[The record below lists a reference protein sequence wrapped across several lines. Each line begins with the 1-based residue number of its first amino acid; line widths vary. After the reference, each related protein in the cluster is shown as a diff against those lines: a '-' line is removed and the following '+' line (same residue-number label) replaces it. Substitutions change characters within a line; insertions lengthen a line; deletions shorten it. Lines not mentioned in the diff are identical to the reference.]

1 MSGPITVVAS
11 ATERRRATRFDRL
24 TKEAK
29 DMSHQQ
35 PAGFSRRSIVK
46 GGVYALTGIAIAS
59 VTSTRVSAAETKLA
73 KSVVQYVD
81 AGKEEGKDC
90 DDCIQFIPGKTP
102 RALGTC
108 KIVEGEINPHGHC
121 LAFTPKPTS

>member
-11 ATERRRATRFDRL
+11 PTERRRATRFDRL

-29 DMSHQQ
+29 HMSHQK
-35 PAGFSRRSIVK
+35 PAGVSRRSIVK

-59 VTSTRVSAAETKLA
+59 LTRTRVSAAETRLA
-73 KSVVQYVD
+73 KSAVQYVD

-90 DDCIQFIPGKTP
+90 DDCIQFIPGKTAK
-102 RALGTC
+102 ALGTC
-108 KIVEGEINPHGHC
+108 RIVEGEINPHGHC
-121 LAFTPKPTS
+121 IAFTPKPKS

>member
-1 MSGPITVVAS
+1 MS
-11 ATERRRATRFDRL
+11 D
-24 TKEAK
+24 
-29 DMSHQQ
+29 QQ
-35 PAGFSRRSIVK
+35 PAGVSRRSIVK
-46 GGVYALTGIAIAS
+46 SGVYALTGIAIAS
-59 VTSTRVSAAETKLA
+59 VTRTRVSAAETKLA

-102 RALGTC
+102 RVLGTC

-121 LAFTPKPTS
+121 IAFTPKPKS